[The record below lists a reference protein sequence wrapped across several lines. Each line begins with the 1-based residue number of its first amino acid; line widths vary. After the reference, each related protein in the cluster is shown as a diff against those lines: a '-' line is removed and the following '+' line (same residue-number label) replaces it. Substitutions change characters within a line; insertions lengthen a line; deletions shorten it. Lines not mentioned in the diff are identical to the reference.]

1 MKSVR
6 AIEHFFLYQKLL
18 CNTCYCERNSIA
30 LFLLNN
36 QNNIMKKKL
45 IYITGTLLV
54 SIFGFSQD
62 TLSISKS
69 ELLQKISEKN
79 LQIKIAE
86 KNYQSAKADY
96 NQSRALFLPNIAVSH
111 TGISTTNPLMA
122 FGSKLN
128 QEILT
133 ASDFNPAL
141 LNDPAK
147 TQNFATKFE
156 IQQPLINI
164 DGIYG
169 RQAAKTKMEAFQL
182 QTERTKEYLELE
194 VFKSYMQLQLAYKA
208 VKVLE
213 KANTTGKSNLK
224 LVQNYFQQGLLQKT
238 DLLNVQVRVNEI
250 ANQLQYAKS
259 NVQNASDYLAFL
271 LNEDTKDKIYKP
283 SEALENTIAIETIN
297 VSLSENR
304 KDIQAMNKSSEAYSK
319 MLQAS
324 KMTFL
329 PRLNAF
335 GSYEM
340 YDKNI
345 LGTSAKGYL
354 VGAQLS
360 WNIFDGYKSIGKYE
374 KAKAESQKADV
385 EKEQYTKQSQLELN
399 KTNRQLLDSENKV
412 NLSQLAFEQS
422 QEAFRIRQNR
432 FAQGLEKTTDLLQA
446 ETQMIQKEL
455 EQLQAVFE
463 YNFTKQYLQFLTK

>member
-1 MKSVR
+1 
-6 AIEHFFLYQKLL
+6 
-18 CNTCYCERNSIA
+18 
-30 LFLLNN
+30 
-36 QNNIMKKKL
+36 MKK
-45 IYITGTLLV
+45 ISYIIFTGTIL
-54 SIFGFSQD
+54 SSFFGFSQD

-69 ELLQKISEKN
+69 ELVQKVSEKN

-86 KNYQSAKADY
+86 KTYQSAKADY
-96 NQSRALFLPNIAVSH
+96 NQSNALFLPNINVSH

-133 ASDFNPAL
+133 MADFNPAL

-156 IQQPLINI
+156 IQQPLINV
-164 DGIYG
+164 DGLFE
-169 RQAAKTKMEAFQL
+169 RKAAKSKMEAYQL

-194 VFKSYMQLQLAYKA
+194 VSKAYMQLQLAYRA

-213 KANTTGKSNLK
+213 KANVTGKANLK
-224 LVQNYFQQGLLQKT
+224 LVDNYFKQGMLQKT

-271 LNEDTKDKIYKP
+271 LNEDSNGKIYKP
-283 SEALENTIAIETIN
+283 SEELDNVIVIEEINT
-297 VSLSENR
+297 SLSDNR
-304 KDIQAMNKSSEAYSK
+304 KDIQAMSKSSEAYAK
-319 MLQAS
+319 MLQSS
-324 KMTFL
+324 KMAFL

-335 GSYEM
+335 GSYEL
-340 YDKNI
+340 YDKNF
-345 LGTSAKGYL
+345 LGTAAKGYL

-360 WNIFDGYKSIGKYE
+360 WNVFDGYKSIGKFQ

-385 EKEQYTKQSQLELN
+385 EKDQYKKQSQLELN
-399 KTNRQLLDSENKV
+399 KTNRQLKDAENKV
-412 NLSQLAFEQS
+412 NLSKLALEQS
-422 QEAFRIRQNR
+422 QVAYRIRQNR
-432 FAQGLEKTTDLLQA
+432 FTQGLEKTTDLLQS
-446 ETQMIQKEL
+446 ETQMIQKEM
-455 EQLQAVFE
+455 EHLQSVFE

>member
-1 MKSVR
+1 
-6 AIEHFFLYQKLL
+6 
-18 CNTCYCERNSIA
+18 
-30 LFLLNN
+30 
-36 QNNIMKKKL
+36 MKK
-45 IYITGTLLV
+45 ISYIIFTGTIL
-54 SIFGFSQD
+54 SSFFGFSQD
-62 TLSISKS
+62 TLAISKS
-69 ELLQKISEKN
+69 ELSQKLSEKN

-96 NQSRALFLPNIAVSH
+96 NQSNALFLPNINVSH

-133 ASDFNPAL
+133 MADFNPAL

-147 TQNFATKFE
+147 TQNYATKFE
-156 IQQPLINI
+156 IQQPLINV
-164 DGIYG
+164 DGLFE
-169 RQAAKTKMEAFQL
+169 RKAAKSKMEAYQL

-194 VFKSYMQLQLAYKA
+194 VSKAYMQLQLAYRA

-213 KANTTGKSNLK
+213 KANATGKANLK
-224 LVQNYFQQGLLQKT
+224 LVDNYFKQGMLQKT

-271 LNEDTKDKIYKP
+271 LNEDSNGKIYKP
-283 SEALENTIAIETIN
+283 SEELDNAIVIEEINT
-297 VSLSENR
+297 SLSDNR
-304 KDIQAMNKSSEAYSK
+304 KDIQAMSKSSEAYAKILQSSK
-319 MLQAS
+319 MA
-324 KMTFL
+324 FL

-335 GSYEM
+335 GSYEL
-340 YDKNI
+340 YDQNF
-345 LGTSAKGYL
+345 LGTAAKGYL

-360 WNIFDGYKSIGKYE
+360 WNVFDGYKSIGKFQ

-385 EKEQYTKQSQLELN
+385 EKDQYKKQSQLELN
-399 KTNRQLLDSENKV
+399 KTNRQLKDAENKV
-412 NLSQLAFEQS
+412 NLSKLALEQS
-422 QEAFRIRQNR
+422 QEAYRIRQNR
-432 FAQGLEKTTDLLQA
+432 FSQGLEKTTDLLQS

-455 EQLQAVFE
+455 EHLQSVFE